1 MEITKCI
8 YSHNM
13 WSVIERKTVE
23 WTRYSVVRFGSAFY
37 EHTFRTLT
45 EAIDFCDSNN

>member
-1 MEITKCI
+1 MEIVKCV

-13 WSVIERKTVE
+13 WSVMERATIEGKK
-23 WTRYSVVRFGSAFY
+23 YSVVRFGSSFY

-45 EAIDFCDSNN
+45 EAIDFCDSN